1 MTTIIILESYT
12 IHCNAWPLSNVFLHS
27 LFTTANLAEHLT
39 KIRDHFWLH
48 TKSLNDLVTHV
59 EVRMYCISNNKWN
72 TRRIFPKILRDG
84 RQGTITEVSMKQ
96 LLPVSTDTQMKPYLC
111 AGGKLLQLTAEAG
124 RTALI
129 NTSTGPPPLRCWR
142 PAATKPGSTAR
153 QSYTLAD
160 SSLLFFFFHP
170 LFPPRLLRR
179 RHQEL
184 VARADL
190 PPSRPSRN
198 QSLGCYR
205 WIDSANFGNHRPWVD
220 CSIWQ
225 AVVPT
230 P

>member
-1 MTTIIILESYT
+1 M
-12 IHCNAWPLSNVFLHS
+12 
-27 LFTTANLAEHLT
+27 
-39 KIRDHFWLH
+39 
-48 TKSLNDLVTHV
+48 KSLNDLVAHV
-59 EVRMYCISNNKWN
+59 DVRMYCISNNKWN
-72 TRRIFPKILRDG
+72 TKIFPRILRDG

-111 AGGKLLQLTAEAG
+111 AAGKLLQLTAEAG

-129 NTSTGPPPLRCWR
+129 NTLAPDPHPFDAGARLQLSPGALRGRATPWQTLPHSFFPP
-142 PAATKPGSTAR
+142 S
-153 QSYTLAD
+153 
-160 SSLLFFFFHP
+160 
-170 LFPPRLLRR
+170 FPPRLLRR
-179 RHQEL
+179 RHQGL

-205 WIDSANFGNHRPWVD
+205 WFDSANFGNHRPWVD

-225 AVVPT
+225 TVVRT